1 MKKTGPKPRYGSP
14 SVIIVAARLNT
25 PEIKAMSAAMKA
37 KGIPTRSRFISQA
50 VRAYA
55 LQCGVQLPEVDPAQM
70 PLPLLPRSR

>member
-1 MKKTGPKPRYGSP
+1 MKKSGPKPRHGLP
-14 SVIIVAARLNT
+14 AVITVAAKLNT
-25 PEIKAMSAAMKA
+25 PEVKAMAAAMKA

-55 LQCGVQLPEVDPAQM
+55 LQCGVQMPDLDPAQM